1 MPKIV
6 DPDQRRE
13 QILNAAFHLIETRGV
28 DGLSFRT
35 VADESHLNV
44 GSIRNTYSSQHE
56 LLAAAAEE
64 VGDRMDRRLSRHD
77 LTGTPGSH
85 TVESAAAAL
94 GELLPL
100 DEDRRLENIVLGEF
114 MMASRT
120 KEVFRNITARMSE
133 DMQSVVTVV
142 LSGLGVPPNHTACAA
157 IRIKTL
163 MVGMT
168 FDASTSHGAL
178 SPEQMKALLTEA
190 LQSATGRT
198 H

>member
-1 MPKIV
+1 MPKII
-6 DPDQRRE
+6 DADERRQ

-44 GSIRNTYSSQHE
+44 GSIRNTYRSRHD

-64 VGDRMDRRLSRHD
+64 VGDRMDRRLKHHD
-77 LTGTPGSH
+77 LTGTPESH
-85 TVESAAAAL
+85 TVESATAVL

-100 DEDRRLENIVLGEF
+100 DDDRRVENIVLGEF

-120 KEVFRNITARMSE
+120 KEVFRNITDRMSE
-133 DMQSVVTVV
+133 DMQSVVAIV
-142 LSGLGVPPNHTACAA
+142 LGGLGVPPDQIARAA
-157 IRIKTL
+157 ISVKTL

-178 SPEQMKALLTEA
+178 SPEQMTALLTEA
-190 LQSATGRT
+190 LHSATGRT
-198 H
+198 R

>member
-1 MPKIV
+1 MPKII
-6 DPDQRRE
+6 DPDQRRQ
-13 QILNAAFHLIETRGV
+13 QILNAAFHLVETRGV

-44 GSIRNTYSSQHE
+44 GSIRNTYGSQHD

-64 VGDRMDRRLSRHD
+64 VGDRMNRRLKHHD
-77 LTGTPGSH
+77 LTGTPGTH

-100 DEDRRLENIVLGEF
+100 DEDRRRENIVLGEF

-120 KEVFRNITARMSE
+120 KEVFRSITDRMSK
-133 DMQSVVTVV
+133 DMQTVV
-142 LSGLGVPPNHTACAA
+142 AIILGGLGVPPDRATHTA
-157 IRIKTL
+157 ISIKTL

-178 SPEQMKALLTEA
+178 SPEEMTILLTEA
-190 LQSATGRT
+190 LQSATDRT
-198 H
+198 P